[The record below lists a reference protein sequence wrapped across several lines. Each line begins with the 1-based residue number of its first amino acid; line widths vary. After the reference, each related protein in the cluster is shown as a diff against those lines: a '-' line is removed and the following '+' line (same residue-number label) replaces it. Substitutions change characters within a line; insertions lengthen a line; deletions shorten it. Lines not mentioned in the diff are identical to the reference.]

1 MRGIY
6 LLPILIIIASCTSR
20 TVQERPIDLGAYTSE
35 IETWHQKRIQD
46 LKGPDGWLNLA
57 GLFWLHEGVN
67 TFGSGLKNDI
77 VFPEGKM
84 PERAGIFLLK
94 QSTVTLEVS
103 PGVNITSKGQP
114 VKRMVVFHP
123 DSSKTPTLEYD
134 QLQWFVVE
142 RDTKYGIR
150 LRDFKNPELVNF
162 KGIERYPL
170 DAAWRLEAMFE
181 KADSSRTI
189 DIINI
194 LGQTAPL
201 SSPGTLVIK
210 VNGEEYRL
218 DAFDGG
224 GDEYFTMFGDAANT
238 KETYGAGRYL
248 YLKKPDAQG
257 KIIID
262 FNQAFNP
269 PCAFTA
275 FATCPLPPKQNIL
288 NVEVTAGE
296 KNYGRHH

>member
-1 MRGIY
+1 MKKIY
-6 LLPILIIIASCTSR
+6 LLPILVILACCGSKKT
-20 TVQERPIDLGAYTSE
+20 QDKPIDIVAYNSE
-35 IETWHQKRIQD
+35 IEAWHQKRIQD
-46 LKGPDGWLNLA
+46 LKGSEGWLNLA

-67 TFGSGLKNDI
+67 TFGSGPKNDI

-94 QSTVTLEVS
+94 QSTVTLEAS
-103 PGVNITSKGQP
+103 PGVNITSKGRP

-134 QLQWFVVE
+134 QLQWFIVE

-189 DIINI
+189 DITNI

-201 SSPGTLVIK
+201 SSPGTLVFK

-224 GDEYFTMFGDAANT
+224 DEYFTMFGDATNT